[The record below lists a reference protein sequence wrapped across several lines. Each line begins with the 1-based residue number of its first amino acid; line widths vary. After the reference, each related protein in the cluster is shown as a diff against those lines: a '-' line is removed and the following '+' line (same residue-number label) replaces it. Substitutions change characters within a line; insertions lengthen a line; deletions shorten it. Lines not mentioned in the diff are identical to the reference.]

1 MRNRKNGKG
10 QEESNKEEQQGP
22 VDDRGKQKFVNG
34 GRRLKTRNR
43 KTKSGRYFI
52 GIH

>member
-1 MRNRKNGKG
+1 MRNAKNGKG
-10 QEESNKEEQQGP
+10 QDENNKKEQGP
-22 VDDRGKQKFVNG
+22 VDDRGKQSWVNG

-52 GIH
+52 GVH

>member
-1 MRNRKNGKG
+1 MRNAKNGKG
-10 QEESNKEEQQGP
+10 QEEVNKEEGP
-22 VDDRGKQKFVNG
+22 VDDRRRQKFVNG

-52 GIH
+52 GVH